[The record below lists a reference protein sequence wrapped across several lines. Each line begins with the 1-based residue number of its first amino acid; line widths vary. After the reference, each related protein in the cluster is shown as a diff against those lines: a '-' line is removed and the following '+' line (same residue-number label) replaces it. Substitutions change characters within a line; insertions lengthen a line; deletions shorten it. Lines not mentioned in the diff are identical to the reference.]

1 MSSLRKKSITGVFW
15 TFSQQFSGQLVS
27 FIVSIFLA
35 RILMPEDFGLIGMIG
50 VFLAIS
56 QVLANSGMTQS
67 LIRQS
72 KPTQSDF
79 STVFMFNIVVSVF
92 LYLVLFVCAGF
103 IANFYKQPA
112 LINIV
117 RVIGITFIINAF
129 GAVQFTRL
137 TKQMDFKTQMMVTV
151 PSLVGSGVVGVLLAY
166 KGYGVW
172 SLVYMSIIQAILQT
186 LQVCWHSKWMP
197 SWTFSKRRFKY
208 HFGFSYKLGLSGLLN
223 TIFNDIYQ
231 IVIGKYFA
239 PAQVGFYTR
248 AVTMKNLPVS
258 NISSAINRV
267 TYPMFA
273 EIKNDNQ
280 RLKNAYK
287 IIMQSIVFLACPI
300 MIYLA
305 VVAEPLFRFIF
316 SEKWLPAVPY
326 FQILCLTAFLYPLHA
341 YNLNIIMVKGRSD
354 LFLKLE
360 IIKKVVTVIM
370 ILMAISYGII
380 ALLIGQ
386 VISSIIALFINSYYS
401 GKFIDYSL
409 MEQLKDIAPIVFLSF
424 SIGGIIYFLD
434 INYFR
439 DFNDIPRMLISGT
452 MGFALFIGISH
463 FFKMQAYLYL
473 LSLIKNRT

>member
-1 MSSLRKKSITGVFW
+1 MSLRKKSITGVFW
-15 TFSQQFSGQLVS
+15 TFLQQFSGQAITFV
-27 FIVSIFLA
+27 VSIFLA

-50 VFLAIS
+50 VFLAVS
-56 QVLANSGMTQS
+56 QVLANSGLTQS
-67 LIRQS
+67 IIRQS
-72 KPTQSDF
+72 KPTQSDY
-79 STVFMFNIVVSVF
+79 STVFFFNIVVSVILYIILF
-92 LYLVLFVCAGF
+92 LCAGF
-103 IANFYKQPA
+103 IADFYKQPV
-112 LINIV
+112 LTNII
-117 RVIGITFIINAF
+117 RVIGLTFIINAF

-151 PSLVGSGVVGVLLAY
+151 PSLVISGAVGIYLAY
-166 KGYGVW
+166 NGYGVW
-172 SLVYMSIIQAILQT
+172 TLVYMSIVQAILQT
-186 LQVCWHSKWMP
+186 VQVCIHSRWMP
-197 SWTFSKRRFKY
+197 SWEFSKRRFKY
-208 HFGFSYKLGLSGLLN
+208 HFGFSYKLGLSGLIN

-273 EIKNDNQ
+273 EIKNDNI
-280 RLKNAYK
+280 RLKSAYK
-287 IIMQSIVFLACPI
+287 IIMQSIVFAACPI

-305 VVAEPLFRFIF
+305 VVAEPLFRLIF
-316 SEKWLPAVPY
+316 TEKWLPAVPY
-326 FQILCLTAFLYPLHA
+326 FQILCSTAFLYPLHS

-360 IIKKVVTVIM
+360 IIKKIVIVIM
-370 ILMAISYGII
+370 ILFAISYGII

-401 GKFIDYSL
+401 GKFISYPL
-409 MEQLKDIAPIVFLSF
+409 IEQLKDIAPIVFLSF
-424 SIGGIIYFLD
+424 LIGGITYYLD
-434 INYFR
+434 INYFI
-439 DFNDIPRMLISGT
+439 NLSDILRMLISG
-452 MGFALFIGISH
+452 MIGFALFIGISH
-463 FFKMQAYLYL
+463 CFKIQAYLYL